1 MPIKERVRVKPTQF
15 IAMVLTALA
24 LVPVGA
30 HLASLPN
37 KIDLA
42 QTDYFI
48 AQNIYRGWALFGIA
62 IVGAIIA
69 NLVLAML
76 LRRQRTPFVLVSV
89 NLLCLVAS
97 LAVFFVFTY
106 PTNQATDNWTAMPT
120 NWESLRWQWEVSHAA
135 NAVIT
140 FIGFCALTG
149 SLLVTRE
156 RT

>member
-1 MPIKERVRVKPTQF
+1 MPIEERVRVKPTQF

-76 LRRQRTPFVLVSV
+76 LRHQRTPLVLVSV